1 MVSRLA
7 FITSLPTLLMDS
19 LFSSLALLAMSRISS
34 SATFDLL
41 SVNIKYYILLS
52 VLQIRRGERDNL
64 GKISNKTPLKTYVEM
79 HH

>member
-41 SVNIKYYILLS
+41 SVNIKSYILVS
-52 VLQIRRGERDNL
+52 VLQIRRGKRDNL
-64 GKISNKTPLKTYVEM
+64 GKISNKTPFKTYVEM